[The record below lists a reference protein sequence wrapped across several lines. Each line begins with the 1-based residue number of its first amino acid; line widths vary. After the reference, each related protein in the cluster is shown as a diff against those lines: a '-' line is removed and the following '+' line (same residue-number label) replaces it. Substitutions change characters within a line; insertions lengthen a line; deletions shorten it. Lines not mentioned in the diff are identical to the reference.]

1 MYERPAWLEPES
13 YKSYEE
19 YYKFVIGKELQI
31 VKNAVFGNGRIKAP
45 DVWLDLPNRNGADA
59 AALALYGGGCYG

>member
-31 VKNAVFGNGRIKAP
+31 VKNV
-45 DVWLDLPNRNGADA
+45 V
-59 AALALYGGGCYG
+59 GGF